1 MSLNIHSKPGS
12 IRPFSAVGSLVML
25 AVAAAS
31 CTTSPVSVPAE
42 AKLVNADQLRPASR
56 IRTQLNT
63 RDFQKSFAGG
73 TTTLRVSIGA
83 DGKVD
88 DVRIAESS
96 GNASVDSAAARSL
109 VGAAFVPY
117 RENGVAIPVITLMPM
132 RFTPSGCI
140 MAKPLDC

>member
-1 MSLNIHSKPGS
+1 MSLNIPNHRRPGRR
-12 IRPFSAVGSLVML
+12 I
-25 AVAAAS
+25 AAACS
-31 CTTSPVSVPAE
+31 IVLLALAASGCSTAPPAG
-42 AKLVNADQLRPASR
+42 AKLVNADALRPMGR

-73 TTTLRVSIGA
+73 TTVLRLAIGA

-88 DVRIAESS
+88 DIRIAESS
-96 GNASVDSAAARSL
+96 GNASVDAAAARSL

-117 RENGVAIPVITLMPM
+117 RENGVAIPVTTLMPM
-132 RFTPSGCI
+132 RFSPSGCI